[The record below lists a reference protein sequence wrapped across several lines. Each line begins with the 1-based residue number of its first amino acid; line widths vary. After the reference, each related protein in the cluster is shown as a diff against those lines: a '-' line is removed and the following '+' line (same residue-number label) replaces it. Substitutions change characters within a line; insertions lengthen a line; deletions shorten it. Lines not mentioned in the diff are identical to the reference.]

1 MVRPDGAPRDLR
13 VVLLMGL
20 LVAAVL
26 LVNLV
31 SALLPGMDGAL
42 ASAPIIVIGLA
53 AGTVLIM
60 LRSLRR

>member
-1 MVRPDGAPRDLR
+1 MVGPDGAPRDLR
-13 VVLLMGL
+13 VVLLIGL

-53 AGTVLIM
+53 AGTALIM